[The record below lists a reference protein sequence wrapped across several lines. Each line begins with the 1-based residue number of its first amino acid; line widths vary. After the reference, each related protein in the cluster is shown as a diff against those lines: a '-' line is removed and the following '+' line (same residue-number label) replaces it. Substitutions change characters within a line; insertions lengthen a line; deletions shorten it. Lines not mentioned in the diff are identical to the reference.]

1 MSEQNPQDRFTK
13 TPVVYQLQG
22 TDRVAVQADI
32 QFRGSD
38 ASPLP
43 MDVYLPPD
51 MKNGDRRPA
60 VVIVEGYPDPGFE
73 KMFGMKFKQIAAIS
87 SWGRLIAAS
96 GLVAVA
102 YANREPIAD
111 LDAVLDHV
119 EKNVSSLGIDGARIG
134 LWASSGHA
142 PLALS
147 AMMRRREL
155 KCAALLYPYTLDLD
169 GGTGLAN
176 AAKMFRF
183 VNPAAGKTV
192 EDLPAGTPL
201 LIARAGKDEM
211 PGLTE
216 ALDRF
221 VAKALARNLPISLVN
236 QPEGLHA
243 FDLYQDS
250 AMSREVVKN
259 VLAFLRSHLS
269 LDRISG

>member
-1 MSEQNPQDRFTK
+1 MSEQNPQDRFTQ
-13 TPVVYQLQG
+13 TPVAFQMPG

-32 QFRGSD
+32 QFRGAD
-38 ASPLP
+38 GSPLP

-96 GLVAVA
+96 GLVAA
-102 YANREPIAD
+102 SYANREPIAD
-111 LDAVLDHV
+111 LDAALDHV
-119 EKNVSSLGIDGARIG
+119 EKNLSSLGIDGARAGI
-134 LWASSGHA
+134 WASSGHA

-147 AMMRRREL
+147 VLMRRREL

-169 GGTGLAN
+169 GGTGVAN

-183 VNPAAGKTV
+183 ANPTTGKTV

-201 LIARAGKDEM
+201 FIGRAGKDEM

-221 VAKALARNLPISLVN
+221 VAKALARNLPVSLVN

-250 AMSREVVKN
+250 ALSRDVVRN
-259 VLAFLRSHLS
+259 VLAFLQSHLH
-269 LDRISG
+269 

>member
-1 MSEQNPQDRFTK
+1 MSQQNPQDRFTQ
-13 TPVVYQLQG
+13 TPVAYQLPG

-32 QFRGSD
+32 QFRGAD
-38 ASPLP
+38 GHPLP
-43 MDVYLPPD
+43 MDVYQPPD
-51 MKNGDRRPA
+51 MKNGDRRAA

-73 KMFGMKFKQIAAIS
+73 KMFGMQFKQIAAVS
-87 SWGRLIAAS
+87 SWCRLIAAS

-119 EKNVSSLGIDGARIG
+119 EKNVSSLGIDGSRIG
-134 LWASSGHA
+134 VLASSGHA

-147 AMMRRREL
+147 ALMRRHEL

-169 GGTGLAN
+169 GGADVTG
-176 AAKMFRF
+176 AARMFRF
-183 VNPAAGKTV
+183 ANPGAGKTI
-192 EDLPAGTPL
+192 EDMPAGTPL
-201 LIARAGKDEM
+201 FIGKAGKDEM
-211 PGLTE
+211 PGLTA

-221 VAKALARNLPISLVN
+221 AAQALARNLPISFVN

-250 AMSREVVKN
+250 AMSREVVRS
-259 VLAFLRSHLS
+259 VLGFLKAHL
-269 LDRISG
+269 R

>member
-13 TPVVYQLQG
+13 TPVAYQMPG
-22 TDRVAVQADI
+22 VDRVAVQADI
-32 QFRGSD
+32 QFRGAD
-38 ASPLP
+38 GSPLP

-51 MKNGDRRPA
+51 MQNGDRRPA

-73 KMFGMKFKQIAAIS
+73 KMFGMKFKQIAAVS

-102 YANREPIAD
+102 YANREPVAD

-119 EKNVSSLGIDGARIG
+119 EKNVSSLGIDGSRVGI
-134 LWASSGHA
+134 WASSGHV

-147 AMMRRREL
+147 ALMRRRSL
-155 KCAALLYPYTLDLD
+155 KCAALLYPMTLDLD
-169 GGTGLAN
+169 GGTGIAT
-176 AAKMFRF
+176 AATLFRF
-183 VNPAAGKTV
+183 ANPTAGKTV
-192 EDLPAGTPL
+192 EDLPAATPL
-201 LIARAGKDEM
+201 FIGRAGKDEM
-211 PGLTE
+211 PGLLE

-221 VAKALARNLPISLVN
+221 VTKALARNLPISLVN

-250 AMSREVVKN
+250 ARSREVVRS

>member
-1 MSEQNPQDRFTK
+1 MSEQNPQDRFTR
-13 TPVVYQLQG
+13 TAVAYQMPG
-22 TDRVAVQADI
+22 TDRVAVQGDI
-32 QFRGSD
+32 QFRGAD
-38 ASPLP
+38 GSPLP

-51 MKNGDRRPA
+51 LKNGDRRPA

-73 KMFGMKFKQIAAIS
+73 KMFGMKFKQIAAVS

-102 YANREPIAD
+102 YANREPIGD
-111 LDAVLDHV
+111 LDAVLDHL
-119 EKNVSSLGIDGARIG
+119 ETNMSSLGIDGARIG
-134 LWASSGHA
+134 MWASSGHA

-147 AMMRRREL
+147 ALMRRREL
-155 KCAALLYPYTLDLD
+155 KCASLLYPYTLDLD
-169 GGTGLAN
+169 GGTGVAN

-183 VNPAAGKTV
+183 ANPGAGKTV
-192 EDLPAGTPL
+192 DDLPAGTPL
-201 LIARAGKDEM
+201 FIGRAGKDEM

-250 AMSREVVKN
+250 AMSRQVVRS

>member
-1 MSEQNPQDRFTK
+1 MTQDPRDRFTR
-13 TPVVYQLQG
+13 TPVVYQLAG

-32 QFRGSD
+32 QFRGAD
-38 ASPLP
+38 GGPLP

-60 VVIVEGYPDPGFE
+60 VVIVHGYPDPGFE
-73 KMFGMKFKQIAAIS
+73 KMFGMKFKQLAAIS

-96 GLVAVA
+96 GLIAVA
-102 YANREPIAD
+102 YSNRDPVAD
-111 LDAVLDHV
+111 LAAALEHV
-119 EKNVSSLGIDGARIG
+119 EKNLAPLGLDGARVGI
-134 LWASSGHA
+134 WASSGHG

-147 AMMRRREL
+147 ALMQRRQL
-155 KCAALLYPYTLDLD
+155 KCAALLYPMTLDLD
-169 GGTGLAN
+169 GGTGIAN

-183 VNPAAGKTV
+183 VNSAAGKTV
-192 EDLPAGTPL
+192 DDLPAATPL
-201 LIARAGKDEM
+201 LVARAGKDEM
-211 PGLTE
+211 PGLNE

-221 VAKALARNLPISLVN
+221 LAKATARNLPISFVN

-250 AMSREVVKN
+250 ALSRDVVRS